1 MNPDTRSISVEWLEN
16 GETKG
21 KEVRNLSPNQVTE
34 YCINSSC
41 FLKIVYRLI

>member
-21 KEVRNLSPNQVTE
+21 KEVWPTA
-34 YCINSSC
+34 
-41 FLKIVYRLI
+41 

>member
-21 KEVRNLSPNQVTE
+21 KEVRKTA
-34 YCINSSC
+34 
-41 FLKIVYRLI
+41 LIHILFQLILHYLFCL